1 MRFRDIAAFCAPA
14 RHFSPPHLKTSLPKI
29 SPCCPG
35 SGWPLGY
42 TKSEDVGLIVVQ
54 LFSKTSNLCDP
65 DPPTSQTD
73 RQTDRRRSWRT
84 TCNLNTV
91 LCTKV
96 HRAVIIMPHW
106 VIRWAY
112 HLLPILLRIFVI
124 RLRSANCTG
133 CWHNLLWQVD
143 LLLNVIWLK
152 YGMNRTFLELEP
164 QSPSPLPIGLYKN
177 IELLL
182 VYYTSH

>member
-1 MRFRDIAAFCAPA
+1 MLPWEWMAF
-14 RHFSPPHLKTSLPKI
+14 
-29 SPCCPG
+29 
-35 SGWPLGY
+35 
-42 TKSEDVGLIVVQ
+42 GLYEERRCGANCRAIIFQDFQ
-54 LFSKTSNLCDP
+54 LMWSWSTNV
-65 DPPTSQTD
+65 TD

-84 TCNLNTV
+84 TCNLNTA

-182 VYYTSH
+182 VYYT